1 MWYISA
7 HYCRNLTRLEPN
19 FMLYLFLAL
28 SLLTFLLFGFD
39 KNAARQNQWRIPE
52 KVLLGLSILGGAA
65 GGLLGMLT
73 FRHKTRKNYFWVI
86 LIAAA
91 CVHLFLLAMQ

>member
-1 MWYISA
+1 M
-7 HYCRNLTRLEPN
+7 
-19 FMLYLFLAL
+19 FYLFLAL

-39 KNAARQNQWRIPE
+39 KNAARTNQWRVPE

-73 FRHKTRKNYFWVI
+73 FRHKTRKNYFWVV
-86 LIAAA
+86 LIASA
-91 CVHLFLLAMQ
+91 CAHLFLHSVI